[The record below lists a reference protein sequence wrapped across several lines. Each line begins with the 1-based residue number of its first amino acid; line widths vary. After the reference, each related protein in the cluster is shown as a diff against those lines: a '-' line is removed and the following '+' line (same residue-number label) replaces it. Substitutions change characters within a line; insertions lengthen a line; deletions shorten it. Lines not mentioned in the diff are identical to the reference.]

1 MSWSRRDRPVAPLYS
16 SRTCRCPWQLFSD
29 PVLWSRRLGK
39 KIRLVP
45 CAINF
50 VRGQLREPT
59 APLLKV
65 DSNHVWHA
73 WQVEHNGWIQHN
85 SSVRVCC
92 HTKVV
97 HPACSYEALI
107 FGFHRELLISPSLAS
122 TWRPLNKFFDP
133 SYTISVSKSSGLL
146 SRLPRHCIDNSFW
159 IIFNY
164 KQHE

>member
-1 MSWSRRDRPVAPLYS
+1 VTDLSLLLYS

-92 HTKVV
+92 QTKVV

-133 SYTISVSKSSGLL
+133 IYTISVSKSSGLL
-146 SRLPRHCIDNSFW
+146 SRLPRLCIDNSFL
-159 IIFNY
+159 IIF
-164 KQHE
+164 

>member
-1 MSWSRRDRPVAPLYS
+1 MTDLSLLLYS

-59 APLLKV
+59 APLHKV

-73 WQVEHNGWIQHN
+73 WEIEHNGWIQHN

-92 HTKVV
+92 QTKVV

-107 FGFHRELLISPSLAS
+107 FGFHRELLISP
-122 TWRPLNKFFDP
+122 PL
-133 SYTISVSKSSGLL
+133 GLHMEATKQIFRSHL
-146 SRLPRHCIDNSFW
+146 YSFRVE
-159 IIFNY
+159 I
-164 KQHE
+164 QCALESAATTLH

>member
-1 MSWSRRDRPVAPLYS
+1 MTDLSLLCTAAGHADAHGYFFLIQCCGAGVWVK
-16 SRTCRCPWQLFSD
+16 RC
-29 PVLWSRRLGK
+29 
-39 KIRLVP
+39 LVP

-92 HTKVV
+92 QIKVV

-133 SYTISVSKSSGLL
+133 IYTISVSKSSGLL
-146 SRLPRHCIDNSFW
+146 SRLPRLCIDNSFL
-159 IIFNY
+159 IIFY
-164 KQHE
+164 IETA

>member
-1 MSWSRRDRPVAPLYS
+1 MSWSRRDGPVAPLYS
-16 SRTCRCPWQLFSD
+16 SRTCRCPWHFFLA
-29 PVLWSRRLGK
+29 PVLWSRRVGK

-92 HTKVV
+92 QTKVV

-107 FGFHRELLISPSLAS
+107 FGFHRELLISP
-122 TWRPLNKFFDP
+122 PL
-133 SYTISVSKSSGLL
+133 GL
-146 SRLPRHCIDNSFW
+146 HMEAT
-159 IIFNY
+159 
-164 KQHE
+164 KQFVRSDLYNFRIEIQWALESAATTLH